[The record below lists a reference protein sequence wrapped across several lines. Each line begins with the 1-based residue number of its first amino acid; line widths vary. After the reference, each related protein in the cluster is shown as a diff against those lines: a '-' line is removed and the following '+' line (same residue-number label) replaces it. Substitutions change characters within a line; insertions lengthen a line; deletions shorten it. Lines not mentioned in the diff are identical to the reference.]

1 VVATDSDRNIHPRP
15 QPAEREPP
23 AQPWADMDWYISPAP
38 HRRGA
43 AAQLGLVITI
53 LAGGLIGFGVSALFG
68 FLLFEPALV
77 SILRVRLGWNLS
89 SDALGP
95 WSVPLA
101 IVSTLAAGSAFGSI
115 VGAAR
120 GAGSRRR
127 SALVGVTLMLASMGG
142 FFFAAAFEEVGMR
155 QPDSTRL
162 LLFRVAFVGASC
174 LVALVSM
181 AVAARV
187 FALEHAL
194 RRTLLVVAI
203 TGATYLTVAVGVDV
217 IPGWH
222 VGGGDRAMLRVAT
235 AANLVAGWVG
245 GAVACALLI
254 RHRIQLSS
262 PGR

>member
-1 VVATDSDRNIHPRP
+1 MIA
-15 QPAEREPP
+15 
-23 AQPWADMDWYISPAP
+23 
-38 HRRGA
+38 
-43 AAQLGLVITI
+43 I
-53 LAGGLIGFGVSALFG
+53 LARGLIGLGVSALFG

-95 WSVPLA
+95 WAVPLA
-101 IVSTLAAGSAFGSI
+101 VVSTLAAGSAFAGI

-120 GAGSRRR
+120 GAGSLRR
-127 SALVGVTLMLASMGG
+127 SALVGVTLMLASLGG
-142 FFFAAAFEEVGMR
+142 FFFAAAFEEIGLR

-187 FALEHAL
+187 FALEYAL
-194 RRTLLVVAI
+194 RRTLVVVAI
-203 TGATYLTVAVGVDV
+203 TGATYLIVAIGLDV

-235 AANLVAGWVG
+235 LANLVAGWVG
-245 GAVACALLI
+245 GTAACALLI
-254 RHRIQLSS
+254 RRRDQLSS